1 MISIIYKYFEKVFK
15 QLILLSSLNLPV
27 MILFTLIRFFFF
39 YIDSFVK

>member
-1 MISIIYKYFEKVFK
+1 MISIIYKYFQNVFK

-27 MILFTLIRFFFF
+27 MILFTLILFFF